1 MQFSQER
8 SEKKVEAAASLEFHF
23 RLLSASATAAGPAV
37 LGQEITRFLFGLA
50 SGFYC

>member
-23 RLLSASATAAGPAV
+23 RLLSASATAAG
-37 LGQEITRFLFGLA
+37 TRNHQIFVWI
-50 SGFYC
+50 GFW